1 MSQHP
6 LESAQL
12 KIRRAEDHLRAFN
25 ECHQRFLDANPY
37 RVTRELHR
45 DGAEHVYTVEV
56 RSRPPNYLSAIAGDF
71 FHNLRSALDSVL
83 YDVSVATKPAL
94 TAKERRT
101 IGFPIA
107 LREENLDVAQMRYA
121 PCAAQAE
128 VKAAQPYQGEK
139 ADMHPLWLLRCF
151 NNIDKHQQVVVVPAH
166 AMGGSWRDSSLPDH
180 PVESFHPVGPF
191 EDGAELARFTFSRPE
206 PEVDMEFAPMLDV
219 SLGDRV
225 LPASFDMR
233 EVLTAVRD
241 DVLPRFA
248 PFVS

>member
-1 MSQHP
+1 MTHP

-25 ECHQRFLDANPY
+25 ERVQRFHDTEPY

-45 DGAEHVYTVEV
+45 EGAEHVYTVEV
-56 RSRPPNYLSAIAGDF
+56 RAQPPLYLSAIAGDF

-83 YDVSVATKPAL
+83 YDVSVASKPTL
-94 TAKERRT
+94 TAKERGS

-107 LREENLDVAQMRYA
+107 LREKNLNVAQMRYT
-121 PCAAQAE
+121 PSAAQAE

-139 ADMHPLWLLRCF
+139 PDMHPLWLLREF
-151 NNIDKHQQVVVVPAH
+151 NNIDKHRQVVVVPAH
-166 AMGGSWRDSSLPDH
+166 AMGGSWQDSSLPEH
-180 PVESFHPVGPF
+180 PRESFHPIGPF

-206 PEVDMEFAPMLDV
+206 PEVDMEFAPMLNV
-219 SLGDRV
+219 SLGNRV

-233 EVLTAVRD
+233 EMVVAVRD
-241 DVLPRFA
+241 NVLPLFTS
-248 PFVS
+248 FVP